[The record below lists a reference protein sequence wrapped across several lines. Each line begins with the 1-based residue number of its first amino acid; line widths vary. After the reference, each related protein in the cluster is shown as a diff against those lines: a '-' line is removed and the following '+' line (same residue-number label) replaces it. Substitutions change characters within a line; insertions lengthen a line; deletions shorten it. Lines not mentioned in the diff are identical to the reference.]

1 MSTKIV
7 RLTSGEE
14 IICSYS
20 EEGDVCE
27 LRKPAIIIPTGQG
40 QLGLMPWLAYA
51 DLADKSIKIDKKF
64 IVFTVEPQNELLNEY
79 STAFGSGL
87 FVPAKPAPGAVN
99 PSLVGGGGPM
109 GSGTDLGGKKP
120 KLTLKK

>member
-14 IICSYS
+14 VICSYS

-27 LRKPAIIIPTGQG
+27 LKKPAIIIPTGQG

-51 DLADKSIKIDKKF
+51 DLSEKSVKVDKKF
-64 IVFTVEPQNELLNEY
+64 VVFVVDAQSDLLNEY
-79 STAFGSGL
+79 NSAFGNGL
-87 FVPAKPAPGAVN
+87 FVPATPS
-99 PSLVGGGGPM
+99 PSLVGAGPV
-109 GSGTDLGGKKP
+109 GNGDTNIGGKKP

>member
-20 EEGDVCE
+20 EEGDICE

-64 IVFTVEPQNELLNEY
+64 IVFTADAQNDLLNEY

-87 FVPAKPAPGAVN
+87 FVPAKPGPALA
-99 PSLVGGGGPM
+99 GGGPM
-109 GSGTDLGGKKP
+109 GVGATDIGGKKP

>member
-27 LRKPAIIIPTGQG
+27 LKKPAVIIPTGQG

-51 DLADKSIKIDKKF
+51 DLSEKSVKVDKKF
-64 IVFTVEPQNELLNEY
+64 IVFAVEPQNDLLNEY
-79 STAFGSGL
+79 NSAFGSGL
-87 FVPAKPAPGAVN
+87 FVPAN
-99 PSLVGGGGPM
+99 PSPAIAGAGPVGQGN
-109 GSGTDLGGKKP
+109 GSIGGKKP

>member
-20 EEGDVCE
+20 EKDGMCE
-27 LRKPAIIIPTGQG
+27 LKKPAIIIPTGQG

-51 DLADKSIKIDKKF
+51 DLAEKTVEIDSKF
-64 IVFTVEPQNELLNEY
+64 IVFVVDAQTDLLNEY
-79 STAFGSGL
+79 NNAFGSGL
-87 FVPAKPAPGAVN
+87 FVPATPGPVGPVGQGQTEFSGKN
-99 PSLVGGGGPM
+99 PVL
-109 GSGTDLGGKKP
+109 
-120 KLTLKK
+120 KLSK